1 MTGIIDPSAR
11 PNSVAGPNAAT
22 AIERRLNSP
31 LQSFAI
37 TQLNHPPA
45 IARRPGRPQLDWTS
59 GGHVDEIN
67 VAVIAPI
74 LGRDLSFVSGV
85 DPRVRAFDASFAAP
99 GRQAAPDGPAAPDP
113 DLLATILAQ
122 AEVLLVGFPVPEG
135 LAARSPRLVWAH
147 HTQAGVS
154 NLAGTDLWDSEV
166 TLTSS
171 RGAVAATAIAEYAL
185 AAAAHFARGL
195 HEAARQKAA
204 GQFTREGYQMLTL
217 RGATMGVIGLGGI
230 GREVARLAR
239 AAGLRVIGTRRSAA
253 APLPDA
259 DEADL
264 VLPADRILEVAAES
278 DFLVIC
284 SQLTDETRGF
294 INDRVFAA
302 MKPDAVLINV
312 ARGEEVDE
320 DALVEAVTA
329 GRIRGAVL
337 DVYDGELA
345 GRPPRP
351 ELTELPQILLTP
363 HISASGDTNMAGPL
377 RRLFAENLR
386 RYLDGQPLLNV
397 VDRTRG
403 Y

>member
-1 MTGIIDPSAR
+1 M
-11 PNSVAGPNAAT
+11 
-22 AIERRLNSP
+22 
-31 LQSFAI
+31 
-37 TQLNHPPA
+37 
-45 IARRPGRPQLDWTS
+45 
-59 GGHVDEIN
+59 DEVN

-74 LGRDLSFVSGV
+74 LGQDLSFVSDV

-99 GRQAAPDGPAAPDP
+99 GHRVGPGGPAASGSGR
-113 DLLATILAQ
+113 LAAILAQ

-135 LAARSPRLVWAH
+135 LATRSPRLVWAH

-166 TLTSS
+166 ILTSS

-185 AAAAHFARGL
+185 AAAAYFARGL
-195 HEAARQKAA
+195 HEAAHQKAV
-204 GQFTREGYQMLTL
+204 GQFIREGYQMRTL
-217 RGATMGVIGLGGI
+217 HGATMGVIGLGGI

-239 AAGLRVIGTRRSAA
+239 AAGMRVIGTRRSAA
-253 APLPDA
+253 APRPDT
-259 DEADL
+259 DRADL
-264 VLPADRILEVAAES
+264 VLPADRILEVAADS

-284 SQLTDETRGF
+284 SQLTAETRGF
-294 INDRVFAA
+294 INAPVFAA

-320 DALVEAVTA
+320 DALVEAVTT

-345 GRPPRP
+345 GQPPRP
-351 ELTELPQILLTP
+351 EFTGLPQILLTP
-363 HISASGDTNMAGPL
+363 HISASGDTNMAEPL
-377 RRLFAENLR
+377 RRLFTENLR

-397 VDRTRG
+397 VDRARG

>member
-1 MTGIIDPSAR
+1 M
-11 PNSVAGPNAAT
+11 
-22 AIERRLNSP
+22 
-31 LQSFAI
+31 
-37 TQLNHPPA
+37 
-45 IARRPGRPQLDWTS
+45 
-59 GGHVDEIN
+59 DEVN

-74 LGRDLSFVSGV
+74 LGRDLSFVSDV
-85 DPRVRAFDASFAAP
+85 DPRVRVFDANFAAP
-99 GRQAAPDGPAAPDP
+99 GHRAGPDGPAAPGS

-154 NLAGTDLWDSEV
+154 NLAGTDLWGSEV

-204 GQFTREGYQMLTL
+204 GQFTREGYQMRTL

-230 GREVARLAR
+230 GQEVARLSR
-239 AAGLRVIGTRRSAA
+239 AAGMRVIGTRRSVT

-259 DEADL
+259 DGADL

-278 DFLVIC
+278 DFLVVC
-284 SQLTDETRGF
+284 SQLTAETRGF
-294 INDRVFAA
+294 INASVFAA

-351 ELTELPQILLTP
+351 ELTGLPQILLTP

-397 VDRTRG
+397 VDRARG